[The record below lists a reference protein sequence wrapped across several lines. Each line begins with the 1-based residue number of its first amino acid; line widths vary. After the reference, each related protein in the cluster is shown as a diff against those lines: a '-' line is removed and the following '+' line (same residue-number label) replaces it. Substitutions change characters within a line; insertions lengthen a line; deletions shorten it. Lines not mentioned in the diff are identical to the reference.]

1 MKMHDTKKQKA
12 QNVATADG
20 QGKVD
25 SANFLQKIKKWEL
38 VRKAFSEENLLNKT
52 LKKQM
57 LIPFITTVVVI
68 GLIGGLFSYFYGEK
82 MTKDQLIES
91 TQQQLHATNGSF
103 NTYFSDAEA
112 NVRQFGASS
121 LLNNP
126 KENTQSINTMF
137 QNLLDAN
144 TKYQALTYASTGK
157 FAIRAPLYFFNQGY
171 DPTKE
176 EWYKEG
182 IAAGGNSYWTSPY
195 IDPVLKQLV
204 VSVVQEVKTDG
215 KVLGV
220 MKMDLYIQNII
231 NEVSSTHYGKTG
243 YSALLDRDGNYIA
256 TPDKKD
262 INKNVSHQAFYKE
275 LMKHGKSGMFYASID
290 GQQKLICF
298 ERNQTTGWILL
309 GIINKSEIAMTANLI
324 ALPSAVTVVVILII
338 AILLTN
344 FLLNRII
351 RRLRSIQHAS
361 ERVQNGDL
369 TVSIPVVGS
378 DELAN
383 LMTSINEM
391 ARENRKAFQQVNQ
404 VSDQIKAASETLV
417 ASAEENVAS
426 ANEISATVTEIAAG
440 AANQSTAIDQNQN
453 SIDTLVDK
461 FKMMKTRSDEVLT
474 GSVQMSATSKNG
486 QEIMEKLAKQS
497 KASSESTG
505 QIIHAVE
512 ELEQHAQSVSEI
524 VTVLDGIARRTN
536 LLSLNASIEAAHAGE
551 HGKGFAVVAGEIR
564 KLAQQTNASLKQVA
578 DTINDVT
585 EKTAQAVKLG
595 KNTGEMLRS
604 QGQAVEQSNAAFK
617 DIEQTIEQ
625 SVVGI
630 REIADAIRSVN
641 DHIEQI
647 SQGSQTIASTSEETA
662 ASTEEVSASVQ
673 QQTAAMEEL
682 NKLAGDLEKQAELMN
697 ESISRFI
704 I

>member
-1 MKMHDTKKQKA
+1 MHDTKKQKA
-12 QNVATADG
+12 DNLTATDDQKKG
-20 QGKVD
+20 N
-25 SANFLQKIKKWEL
+25 SSNFLKKIGEL
-38 VRKAFSEENLLNKT
+38 DVVRKAFSEEKLLNKN

-57 LIPFITTVVVI
+57 LIPFITTIAVI

-112 NVRQFGASS
+112 NVHQFGASS
-121 LLNNP
+121 LLSNP
-126 KENTQSINTMF
+126 KKNSQSLNTMF

-144 TKYQALTYASTGK
+144 TKYQAITYASANK
-157 FAIRAPLYFFNQGY
+157 VAVRAPLYFFNQGY

-176 EWYKEG
+176 NWYKEG
-182 IAAGGNSYWTSPY
+182 IKAGGDSYWTSPY
-195 IDPVLKQLV
+195 NDPVLKQQV
-204 VSVVQEVKTDG
+204 VSVVQEVKADG
-215 KVLGV
+215 SVLGV

-231 NEVSSTHYGKTG
+231 NEVRNAKYGQTG
-243 YSALLDRDGNYIA
+243 YSELLDRDGDYIA

-262 INKNVSHQAFYKE
+262 TNKNVSNQAFYKE
-275 LMKHGKSGMFYASID
+275 LMKSGKSGMFYASID

-309 GIINKSEIAMTANLI
+309 GIINKSEVTQTANLI
-324 ALPSAVTVVVILII
+324 ALPSAVTVIIILII
-338 AILLTN
+338 AVLLTN

-361 ERVQNGDL
+361 ERVQHGDL
-369 TVSIPVVGS
+369 TVAIPIVGN

-391 ARENRKAFQQVNQ
+391 ARENRKAFQKVNR

-417 ASAEENVAS
+417 ASVEENVAS

-461 FKMMKTRSDEVLT
+461 FKTMKARSDEVLS

-486 QEIMEKLAKQS
+486 QEIMTQLAKQS
-497 KASSESTG
+497 KASSASTE
-505 QIIHAVE
+505 QIIQAVQ
-512 ELEQHAQSVSEI
+512 ELEQHAQSVTEI

-564 KLAQQTNASLKQVA
+564 KLAQQTNTSLKQVA
-578 DTINDVT
+578 ETINAVT
-585 EKTAQAVKLG
+585 EKTAEAVKLG
-595 KNTGEMLRS
+595 KSTGEMLQS
-604 QGQAVEQSNAAFK
+604 QGRAVEQSNAAFQ
-617 DIEQTIEQ
+617 DIEQTIEK
-625 SVVGI
+625 SVAGI

-673 QQTAAMEEL
+673 EQTAAMEEL
-682 NKLAGDLEKQAELMN
+682 NKLAGDLEKQADLMN
-697 ESISRFI
+697 QSISRFKI
-704 I
+704 